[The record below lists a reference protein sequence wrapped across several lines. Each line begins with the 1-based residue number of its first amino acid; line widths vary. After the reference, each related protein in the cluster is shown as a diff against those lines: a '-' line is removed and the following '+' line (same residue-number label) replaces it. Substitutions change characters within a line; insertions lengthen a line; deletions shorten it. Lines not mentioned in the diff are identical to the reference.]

1 MNTGDRT
8 AAAVVIIC
16 LFLVIPI
23 ALVIAGIT
31 SPSPFQTVKGE
42 PLTSAAERSGIKV
55 CRVTDIPSAAPGIT
69 LSRAYLV
76 SRDCTSAS
84 SGNSATIYLVGFS
97 SEGARDAVIRGYQSQ
112 IIGHTKPDITLV
124 PEDQY
129 LLVIRG
135 PHDRALLENLVGAMK
150 AKGAS

>member
-8 AAAVVIIC
+8 ATVVVIIC

-23 ALVIAGIT
+23 ALIIAGVT
-31 SPSPFQTVKGE
+31 SPSPFQAVKGE
-42 PLTSAAERSGIKV
+42 PLTGAAERSGMKV
-55 CRVTDIPSAAPGIT
+55 CRVTDLPTAAPGIT

-76 SRDCTSAS
+76 SRDCASTS
-84 SGNSATIYLVGFS
+84 SGNSATIYLMGFS

-112 IIGHTKPDITLV
+112 LIGHTKPDVTLI

-129 LLVIRG
+129 LMVIRG
-135 PHDRALLENLVGAMK
+135 PHDRVLLENLIGAMK
-150 AKGAS
+150 AKEAS